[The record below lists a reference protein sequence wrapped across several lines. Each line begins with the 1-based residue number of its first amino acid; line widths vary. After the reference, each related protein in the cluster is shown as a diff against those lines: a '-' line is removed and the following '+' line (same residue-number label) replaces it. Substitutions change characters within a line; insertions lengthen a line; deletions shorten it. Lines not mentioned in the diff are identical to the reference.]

1 MSTISPP
8 QPPSLRE
15 GGALYDAL
23 TGLPGAVLLYD
34 RLQIAIA
41 TAMHQARGLA
51 VLVVELERLSL
62 VEDSFGPSTRE
73 KVVQQTA
80 SCLRSATRADETLA
94 YLDDGRFALVL
105 SGFANAQQIVT
116 RAQALLAQITRTQ
129 SVNGHRLAVAAGIGV
144 AVFPRDATV
153 PDELLRAA
161 IGAVEVARSADEN
174 VVRYH
179 AADMEARSALRLDV
193 ESRLRRAMTRSEL
206 SLDYQPKVSLA
217 TSLVSGAEALLR
229 WSDAERGAIA
239 PKEFI
244 PVAEETDLILGLGSW
259 VIRRAC
265 SMLRER
271 TRLGYPELP
280 VSVNVS
286 ARQFLEQDVPGL
298 VRDVLD
304 ETGVDPR
311 LLHLEVT
318 EAVFLQD
325 NGRAT
330 HLASALKDMGVRLA
344 LDDFGTGYFCLRDL
358 KSLPLDYLKV
368 DSSFIRGMRGD
379 DRDQAIVEAI
389 VRMSHRLGF
398 RVIAEGVETEWEA
411 GRLRDMGCDEAQGYL
426 FRRPM
431 PEEQFACLVTAP
443 VSRRGSAV
451 ERSLLRSA

>member
-1 MSTISPP
+1 MGDDCST
-8 QPPSLRE
+8 
-15 GGALYDAL
+15 LYDAL
-23 TGLPGAVLLYD
+23 TGLPGALLLYD

-41 TAMHQARGLA
+41 TAMHHARGLA

-62 VEDSFGPSTRE
+62 VEESFGASTRE
-73 KVVQQTA
+73 KVVQHA
-80 SCLRSATRADETLA
+80 AVCLRSATRADETLA
-94 YLDDGRFALVL
+94 CLDEGRFALVL
-105 SGFANAQQIVT
+105 TGFENAQQIVT
-116 RAQALLAQITRTQ
+116 RAQTLLAQITKAQ
-129 SVNGHRLAVAAGIGV
+129 AVNGHRLAVAAGIGV

-153 PDELLRAA
+153 PEELVRAA
-161 IGAVEVARSADEN
+161 LGAVETARKSEEN

-206 SLDYQPKVSLA
+206 SLNYQPKVSLA

-229 WSDAERGAIA
+229 WSDAERGSV
-239 PKEFI
+239 PPNEFI

-271 TRLGYPELP
+271 ARLGYPDVP

-286 ARQFLEQDVPGL
+286 TRQFLEQDVPEL
-298 VRDVLD
+298 VRSALD
-304 ETGVDPR
+304 ETAVDPR

-318 EAVFLQD
+318 EAVFLKD

-330 HLASALKDMGVRLA
+330 HMATALKDMGVRLA

-358 KSLPLDYLKV
+358 KSLPLDYLKI

-379 DRDQAIVEAI
+379 DRDQAIVDAI

-398 RVIAEGVETEWEA
+398 RVIAEGVETDWEA
-411 GRLRDMGCDEAQGYL
+411 SRLREMGCDEAQGYL

-431 PEEQFACLVTAP
+431 PEEEFACLVTAP
-443 VSRRGSAV
+443 ISRRGSSV
-451 ERSLLRSA
+451 ERNMLRSA